1 MTTYSYARVS
11 TDRQANEGESLAV
24 QARTCAGYAAMRGL
38 VVEATFVERG
48 VSGSVPLGDRP
59 EGARLLSLVRGGDDI
74 IAAKLDRLFRS
85 ARDALSSLEQI
96 KQRGV
101 RLHLIDLG
109 GDVTENGVAKLTFT
123 ILSAVAEAE
132 RDRIRERIS
141 DVKADQ
147 RKRARFLGGRVPFG
161 FVVSPDGALVNNP
174 NEQVALE
181 TMKTLRTNGASL
193 RKIARELREAGHSI
207 SHEGVRSAL
216 LLLRSIEN
224 CDKSGRWAA
233 VAK

>member
-11 TDRQANEGESLAV
+11 TDRQASEGESLAV
-24 QARTCAGYAAMRGL
+24 QERTCAGYAAMRGL
-38 VVEATFVERG
+38 VVEAAFIERG
-48 VSGSVPLGDRP
+48 VSGSIPLGDRP
-59 EGARLLSLVRGGDDI
+59 EGARLLSLVKAGDNI

-96 KQRGV
+96 KACGV

-147 RKRARFLGGRVPFG
+147 KKRARFLGGRVPFG
-161 FVVSPDGALVNNP
+161 FLVSPEGALVP
-174 NEQVALE
+174 NSDEQPALE
-181 TMKTLRTNGASL
+181 LIASLRSGGASL
-193 RKIARELREAGHSI
+193 RAISGHLRKAGFCV
-207 SHEGVRSAL
+207 SHEGVRSS
-216 LLLRSIEN
+216 LRSL
-224 CDKSGRWAA
+224 AA
-233 VAK
+233 GS